1 MKKNPDEVIFVER
14 FEPYINKWEMGN
26 SYTELN
32 DPVLQKKLL
41 ENQVDRGRGG
51 EDETHPMDDDFIRA
65 IEIGMPP
72 TTGVGLGVDRLVMLL
87 TNSYTIRDVLLFP
100 LMKPL

>member
-1 MKKNPDEVIFVER
+1 
-14 FEPYINKWEMGN
+14 MGN